1 MSTTLIIIML
11 SGGVVLL
18 LSMVFKRNA
27 RIKELQ
33 AQLDHAKKEMTE
45 VEDAVKEIKKLEAEA
60 EKPGTVPPAAPGDS
74 ASRLSR
80 LNRM

>member
-1 MSTTLIIIML
+1 MSTALTIIAL
-11 SGGVVLL
+11 SGAVVLL
-18 LSMVFKRNA
+18 LSMVFKKNA

-45 VEDAVKEIKKLEAEA
+45 VGNAVKEIQKLEAEA

-74 ASRLSR
+74 ASRLTR